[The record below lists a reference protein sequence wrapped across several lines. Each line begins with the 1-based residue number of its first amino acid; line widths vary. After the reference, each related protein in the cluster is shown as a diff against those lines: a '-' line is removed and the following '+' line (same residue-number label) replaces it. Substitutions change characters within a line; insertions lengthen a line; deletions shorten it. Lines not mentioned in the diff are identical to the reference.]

1 MIIAVVLAAWAFWLE
16 PAALVV
22 RESRLAPP
30 GWPAECGGTRVALLA
45 DLHIGSPFTRLGKLD
60 EIVRRTREARPDLI
74 LLAGDFVIQDVA
86 GGRFISPEE
95 TAAALGKLTAPLG
108 VYAVLGNHDWWLD
121 AVRVRRSL
129 EGAGIPVLDDQARE
143 LSRGGC
149 RFWLAGVSDLWEG
162 RHDVAGTLAQVP
174 AGAPVLV
181 FTHNPDVFVDIP
193 PRVSLTLAGHTHGG
207 QVYIPF
213 IGRPIV
219 PSRYGERFAI
229 GHIVEGGRHLFVT
242 PGLGTS
248 IIPVRFLVPPEIS
261 VLTLEGRRKGEQPP

>member
-1 MIIAVVLAAWAFWLE
+1 VVH
-16 PAALVV
+16 
-22 RESRLAPP
+22 ESRLSPP

-45 DLHIGSPFTRLGKLD
+45 DLHVGSPYTGLEKLD
-60 EIVRRTREARPDLI
+60 EIVRRTQAARPDLI
-74 LLAGDFVIQDVA
+74 LLAGDFVIQDVK
-86 GGRFISPEE
+86 GGRFISPEK

-121 AVRVRRSL
+121 PVRVKRSL

-143 LSRGGC
+143 LSRGTC

-162 RHDVAGTLAQVP
+162 RHDVAGALARVP

-181 FTHNPDVFVDIP
+181 FMHNPDVFVDIP

-213 IGRPIV
+213 VGRPIV

-261 VLTLEGRRKGEQPP
+261 VLTLEGRLKGEQLP